1 MNQSTSVLEFKCPC
15 CNAPLIYGGESQQLK
30 CEYCDNAFD
39 LDTLQA
45 CRDSEVPQE
54 SADIQ
59 WDSKS
64 EQQWSQ
70 EDQAQLQIYLC
81 DACGG
86 QLISDEHTAATFC
99 PYCGNPAILPGRLSG
114 GLKPDGVIPF
124 KTTKEDAKNAFLK
137 LCSGKPLIPKFFT
150 QEQQV
155 DKITGLYVP
164 FWLYDCSANFN
175 GSYKATRIH
184 TWSDSRFIYTKT
196 DHYLLRRQ
204 ADASFS
210 GIPMDGSSKMEDTF
224 MESIEPFHYGD
235 LAEFDMA
242 YLSGY
247 LADKYDVESSAGED
261 RIRQRVET
269 SLNDH
274 IQSSVLGY
282 ATVLPTSQNVQIHH
296 GNARYVLLP
305 VWLLNTKY
313 KGKTYTFAMNGQTG
327 KMTGTFPI
335 CPKRSAAWFAGLWA
349 GITAVATLVLM
360 VL

>member
-204 ADASFS
+204 ADASYS
-210 GIPMDGSSKMEDTF
+210 GIPMDGSSKMEDAF

-247 LADKYDVESSAGED
+247 FADKYDVESSSGED

-269 SLNDH
+269 SMNDH

-282 ATVLPTSQNVQIHH
+282 ATILPTSQNVQIHH

>member
-204 ADASFS
+204 ADASYS
-210 GIPMDGSSKMEDTF
+210 GIPMDGSSKMEDAF

-247 LADKYDVESSAGED
+247 FADKYDVESSSGED

-269 SLNDH
+269 SMNDH

-313 KGKTYTFAMNGQTG
+313 KGKIYTFAMNGQTG

-360 VL
+360 IL